1 MSKTIVLKEC
11 AIQNPRGGL
20 PTWTCHEDCVAPA
33 LTFDCRSFASESS
46 HVELKS
52 LRLLA
57 AMASESGGK
66 SKLLVYTGMLVLG
79 LTISQVS
86 AGHLG
91 ADMYALYGR
100 VVGVL
105 TMFALSFLMVN
116 VGHEFVIERSKL
128 GIYAQDYLVAM
139 SAAGLPWIFVA
150 LWLHFALP
158 NSGLAW
164 GSALLMARFAAPT
177 SAGILFNMLEA
188 AGFKETWLFRKA
200 QILAIFDDL
209 DTILLMIPLKMY
221 LVGFKWEL
229 SFDAVFVSV
238 CLGLAWQKLHKLR
251 LQSSYRW
258 TLLYAA
264 VITACCEGLYHFTQG
279 RIHIEVLLPAF
290 VMGCMTR
297 ICEPKDDWCELLD
310 EEREEAA
317 KGTVSTLFMLLVGM
331 SMPSLF
337 TAAGHLTVGQMV
349 FHVTV
354 VSLLMILGK
363 MMLLFCYR
371 KEANLRTRLALS
383 LGMCPRG
390 EVGAG
395 VIAISL
401 GLGMQGPAVAV
412 AVLSLAANLVLS
424 TGFIMMIDRLMKSEL
439 PAEPATAAPPAP
451 AASAAAKRELRPRA
465 TRAFTGRPLRDLG
478 LPSSLRR
485 GAVRLAPRYPSLGP
499 AFASFEAPQL
509 QPKSGPAIA
518 QAAESLHGAGS
529 MSAGPES
536 LLHEPVFL
544 AVFSI
549 LAARAVRPLRRL

>member
-1 MSKTIVLKEC
+1 
-11 AIQNPRGGL
+11 
-20 PTWTCHEDCVAPA
+20 
-33 LTFDCRSFASESS
+33 
-46 HVELKS
+46 
-52 LRLLA
+52 
-57 AMASESGGK
+57 MASESGGK
-66 SKLLVYTGMLVLG
+66 QKLLVYTGMLLVG
-79 LTISQVS
+79 LTVSQVS
-86 AGHLG
+86 AGHL
-91 ADMYALYGR
+91 APAMYDTYGR

-128 GIYAQDYLVAM
+128 GIYAKDYLVAM

-238 CLGLAWQKLHKLR
+238 CLALAWQNLHKIR
-251 LQSSYRW
+251 LQSSWRW
-258 TLLYAA
+258 TMLYSAI
-264 VITACCEGLYHFTQG
+264 ITGCCEGLFHFTQG
-279 RIHIEVLLPAF
+279 RIHVEVLLPAF

-297 ICEPKDDWCELLD
+297 ICEPKDEWCELLD
-310 EEREEAA
+310 EKREEDV
-317 KGTVSTLFMLLVGM
+317 KGVVSTFFMLLVGM

-337 TAAGHLTVGQMV
+337 TVTGHLTVGQMAW
-349 FHVTV
+349 HVLV

-363 MMLLFCYR
+363 MLLLFCYR
-371 KEANLRTRLALS
+371 DEANLRTRFALS

-412 AVLSLAANLVLS
+412 AVLSLAANLILS
-424 TGFIMMIDRLMKSEL
+424 TGFIMMIDRLMKDEL
-439 PAEPATAAPPAP
+439 PAEPATASPPAP
-451 AASAAAKRELRPRA
+451 GGAPP
-465 TRAFTGRPLRDLG
+465 GGGGPL
-478 LPSSLRR
+478 P
-485 GAVRLAPRYPSLGP
+485 PPP
-499 AFASFEAPQL
+499 PT
-509 QPKSGPAIA
+509 PPC
-518 QAAESLHGAGS
+518 
-529 MSAGPES
+529 
-536 LLHEPVFL
+536 FL
-544 AVFSI
+544 N
-549 LAARAVRPLRRL
+549 R

>member
-1 MSKTIVLKEC
+1 
-11 AIQNPRGGL
+11 
-20 PTWTCHEDCVAPA
+20 
-33 LTFDCRSFASESS
+33 
-46 HVELKS
+46 
-52 LRLLA
+52 
-57 AMASESGGK
+57 
-66 SKLLVYTGMLVLG
+66 MLVLG
-79 LTISQVS
+79 LTISQLS
-86 AGHLG
+86 AGHLNAG
-91 ADMYALYGR
+91 AYALYGR

-128 GIYAQDYLVAM
+128 GNYAQDYLVAM

-229 SFDAVFVSV
+229 SFDAVFVTL
-238 CLGLAWQKLHKLR
+238 CLGLAWQKLHKIR
-251 LQSSYRW
+251 LQSSWSW
-258 TLLYAA
+258 TMLYAG
-264 VITACCEGLYHFTQG
+264 VITACCEGLCNFTSG

-310 EEREEAA
+310 EKKEEAA
-317 KGTVSTLFMLLVGM
+317 KSLVSTFFMLLVGM

-337 TAAGHLTVGQMV
+337 TAAGHLTAGQMV

-424 TGFIMMIDRLMKSEL
+424 TGFIMMIDRLMRSEL
-439 PAEPATAAPPAP
+439 PSEATAAPPAA
-451 AASAAAKRELRPRA
+451 AASAKKPQPRRSKAFAGRVRPALPRA
-465 TRAFTGRPLRDLG
+465 
-478 LPSSLRR
+478 SLRR
-485 GAVRLAPRYPSLGP
+485 GASVRLAQLPPTSLGSAFVSFQAPGSLGP
-499 AFASFEAPQL
+499 VASRPTSSASQGGLLEL
-509 QPKSGPAIA
+509 V
-518 QAAESLHGAGS
+518 GAS
-529 MSAGPES
+529 
-536 LLHEPVFL
+536 L
-544 AVFSI
+544 AVLFI
-549 LAARAVRPLRRL
+549 LAARAARPLRLVPRRLYRSLRKLTLLWDPMDKLFQERIYRQCSHQFPENRASPMNVIRFNYRA